1 MDYTRFN
8 QFELKMSWGDT
19 AFENLFTHS
28 DRQVESIKITSMEI
42 VSTGVLQ
49 KLKNI

>member
-1 MDYTRFN
+1 MLVKGAT
-8 QFELKMSWGDT
+8 GDT

-42 VSTGVLQ
+42 VSTGVLEKSQ
-49 KLKNI
+49 NI